1 MSSRTQDRRHYA
13 ADLRELSVIPMNA
26 ITFAGVSKSYDTVRA
41 VESLDLEIG
50 SGQAVAL
57 LGPNGAGKSTSI
69 GMLLGLVRPSA
80 GTVSVFGETPDAAV
94 RGGRIGAT
102 LQDGALVAGLT
113 VRELV
118 EFVRGLYPDPMPLE
132 EILALANLTALAK
145 RRADRLSGGQ
155 AQRVRFALA
164 AAGAP
169 RLLVLDEPT
178 SAMDVES
185 RRSFWASMRAYAAGG
200 RTILFATHYLE
211 EADENADRIIVM
223 ARGRIVA
230 DGTAEEIKAAA
241 GGRTILFATHYLE
254 EADENADRIIVMARG
269 RIVADGTAEE
279 IKAAAGGRTVRFTIG
294 DQPTAGLD
302 TLPGVTEVEVRGG
315 SARMRTTD
323 PDATVQALYGSG
335 ISVQNLEVK
344 GAGLEDAFLSL
355 TGDH

>member
-1 MSSRTQDRRHYA
+1 M
-13 ADLRELSVIPMNA
+13 
-26 ITFAGVSKSYDTVRA
+26 
-41 VESLDLEIG
+41 
-50 SGQAVAL
+50 
-57 LGPNGAGKSTSI
+57 
-69 GMLLGLVRPSA
+69 
-80 GTVSVFGETPDAAV
+80 
-94 RGGRIGAT
+94 

-241 GGRTILFATHYLE
+241 GGRT
-254 EADENADRIIVMARG
+254 
-269 RIVADGTAEE
+269 
-279 IKAAAGGRTVRFTIG
+279 VRFTIG

-315 SARMRTTD
+315 SARLRTTD

>member
-1 MSSRTQDRRHYA
+1 
-13 ADLRELSVIPMNA
+13 MNA
-26 ITFAGVSKSYDTVRA
+26 IIFTGVSKSYDTVRA
-41 VESLDLEIG
+41 VETLDLEIG

-80 GTVSVFGETPDAAV
+80 GDVSVFGDTPDAAV
-94 RGGRIGAT
+94 RTGKIGAM
-102 LQDGALVAGLT
+102 LQDGSLVPGVT

-118 EFVRGLYPDPMPLE
+118 EFVRGLYPEPLPLDE
-132 EILALANLTALAK
+132 VLSLANLTSLAK
-145 RRADRLSGGQ
+145 RRADQLSGGQ

-164 AAGAP
+164 VAGAP

-200 RTILFATHYLE
+200 RTILFATHYME

-230 DGTAEEIKAAA
+230 DGTAQ
-241 GGRTILFATHYLE
+241 
-254 EADENADRIIVMARG
+254 
-269 RIVADGTAEE
+269 E
-279 IKAAAGGRTVRFTIG
+279 IKAAAGGRTVRFTLG

-302 TLPGVTEVEVRGG
+302 ALPGVTGIEVRGG
-315 SARMRTTD
+315 TAQLRTGD
-323 PDATVQALYGSG
+323 PDATVQALYASG
-335 ISVQNLEVK
+335 VQVRDLEVK
-344 GAGLEDAFLSL
+344 GADLEDAFLSL
-355 TGDH
+355 TGDN